1 MEDVLLALLI
11 ISIVLSSAGL
21 VTLII
26 LAVSKGKGGDKGL
39 SELLETG
46 SKKQLEAFSNV
57 LNAANS
63 SLLGGI
69 RLNSDTQSKHME
81 SLESR
86 LNQTMASLETRQDA
100 YAKGLDYKFDTLKA
114 DISRTLT
121 DIRSDNTAQ
130 LEKMRGVVE
139 EKLQST
145 LETRLTQSFGMIS
158 DRLEKVHAGLNE
170 MHNLTRNVTDLRKVL
185 EGVKTRG
192 TWGEIS
198 LGSLLDQILAQEQ
211 YKSNFILGNT
221 REVVEFAIVLPGKD
235 EKEIFLPIDSKFPI
249 ENYQRLV
256 EASENGDKAAIE
268 TFAKELDKQIKFE
281 GRKIR
286 DKYIKPPLTTDFAVM
301 YLPIEGLFAEIV
313 KRTGLQEYLQQNYN
327 VLLAGPT
334 TLTALLTSLKMGFKT
349 LAIEKR
355 SREIWRLMSE
365 FKREFERFSELLD
378 KTEKQM
384 DTATGTIRKAN
395 EKTNMIKKKLGKVEL
410 IEDEDENVTGG
421 GGDEDSV

>member
-1 MEDVLLALLI
+1 MENTILALLI
-11 ISIVLSSAGL
+11 VNIVFTVAASIAL
-21 VTLII
+21 LIF
-26 LAVSKGKGGDKGL
+26 AVSKSKGKDKGI
-39 SELLETG
+39 STLLDAEG
-46 SKKQLEAFSNV
+46 KKQLQAFSNI
-57 LNAANS
+57 LNAANA
-63 SLLGGI
+63 SLIGGI
-69 RLNSDTQSKHME
+69 KLNSDTQSKHME
-81 SLESR
+81 SLENR
-86 LNQTMASLETRQDA
+86 LNLTMNSLEARQDA

-121 DIRSDNTAQ
+121 EIRSDNSQQ

-158 DRLEKVHAGLNE
+158 ERLEKVHAGLNE

-192 TWGEIS
+192 TWGEIA
-198 LGSLLDQILAQEQ
+198 LGSLLEQILAPEQ
-211 YKSNFILGNT
+211 YKSNFLLT
-221 REVVEFAIVLPGKD
+221 AREMVEYAIVLPGKD
-235 EKEIFLPIDSKFPI
+235 EKEIYLPIDSKFPI

-256 EASENGDKAAIE
+256 EASENGDKAAIDVY
-268 TFAKELDKQIKFE
+268 AKELEKQIKFE

-286 DKYIKPPLTTDFAVM
+286 DKYIKPPFTTDFAVM

-313 KRTGLQEYLQQNYN
+313 RRTGLQEFLQQSYN

-365 FKREFERFSELLD
+365 FKREFQRFSELLD

-395 EKTNMIKKKLGKVEL
+395 ERTNVIKKKLGKVEL
-410 IEDEDENVTGG
+410 LDDEEEIAEGEP
-421 GGDEDSV
+421 DEDSL

>member
-1 MEDVLLALLI
+1 MENTILALVIVNIVFTVAASIALLI
-11 ISIVLSSAGL
+11 F
-21 VTLII
+21 
-26 LAVSKGKGGDKGL
+26 AVSKSKGKDKGI
-39 SELLETG
+39 STLLDAEG
-46 SKKQLEAFSNV
+46 KKQLQAFSNI
-57 LNAANS
+57 LNAANA
-63 SLLGGI
+63 SLIGGI
-69 RLNSDTQSKHME
+69 KLNSDTQSKHME
-81 SLESR
+81 SLENR
-86 LNQTMASLETRQDA
+86 LNLTMNSLEARQDA

-121 DIRSDNTAQ
+121 EIRSDNSQQ

-158 DRLEKVHAGLNE
+158 ERLEKVHAGLNE

-192 TWGEIS
+192 TWGEIA
-198 LGSLLDQILAQEQ
+198 LGSLLEQILAPEQ
-211 YKSNFILGNT
+211 YKSNFLLT
-221 REVVEFAIVLPGKD
+221 AREMVEYAIVLPGKD
-235 EKEIFLPIDSKFPI
+235 EKEIYLPIDSKFPI

-256 EASENGDKAAIE
+256 EASENGDKAAIDVY
-268 TFAKELDKQIKFE
+268 AKELEKQIKFE

-286 DKYIKPPLTTDFAVM
+286 DKYIKPPFTTDFAVM

-313 KRTGLQEYLQQNYN
+313 RRTGLQEFLQQSYN

-365 FKREFERFSELLD
+365 FKREFQRFSELLD

-395 EKTNMIKKKLGKVEL
+395 ERTNVIKKKLGKVEL
-410 IEDEDENVTGG
+410 LDDEEEIAEGEP
-421 GGDEDSV
+421 DEDSL